1 MIYIDCL
8 LNSFTCIQVTLGI
21 TTLLTYVPPYL
32 GAAHQATA
40 LSLFTVALGLL
51 HNLRP
56 VFTSSSGI
64 VRFATPLAF
73 CGVLLVGAGVTAT
86 Q

>member
-1 MIYIDCL
+1 ML
-8 LNSFTCIQVTLGI
+8 QVALGI

-40 LSLFTVALGLL
+40 LSLFTIALALL
-51 HNLRP
+51 HSLRP
-56 VFTSSSGI
+56 VFTSSKLVG
-64 VRFATPLAF
+64 RLATPVAAV
-73 CGVLLVGAGVTAT
+73 GVLLVGAGVTAT